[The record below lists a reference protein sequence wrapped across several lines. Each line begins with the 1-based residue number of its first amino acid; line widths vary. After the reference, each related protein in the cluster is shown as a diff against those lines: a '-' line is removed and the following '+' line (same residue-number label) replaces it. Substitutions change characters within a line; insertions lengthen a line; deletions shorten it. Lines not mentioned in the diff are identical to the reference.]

1 MKKLSKKLLLSGLA
15 ALTIYSGF
23 NTIDI
28 STTYAKVNYDV
39 FDLEAHRGGIDVRP
53 ENTLYSYAY
62 AIELGATSIECDM
75 QLTKDGQI
83 VMSHNP
89 ILNSDITR
97 DKNGNYIEN
106 NKYDIRLMTVDELK
120 KFDVGVMDQ
129 NCGEYYDLH
138 GKTQFTYDAKIP
150 TLEELMQLIQ
160 SYDDKNIVLNIETK
174 SYPDPASAGYKN
186 NADPKKF
193 VEVFNN
199 IVKKYDMEDR
209 VVLQSFDWQTLIE
222 MKKLNPNISTSALWQ
237 EQPSWGRDSES
248 LRRYEKKKSPWLGGL
263 DIKDYQGNP
272 VKAAHAIGAD
282 IISPYY
288 TEISKQDVDE
298 AHSLGMKVVPWTV
311 NNEKD
316 MTMLLDMGV
325 DGIISDKPWLL
336 KQVLEKRNIKLHTP
350 TVNVDS
356 PYHTG
361 TDHKDTAPTKAG
373 NGNDADRKST
383 RLNSSHEWISRM
395 PSSA

>member
-15 ALTIYSGF
+15 ALTIYSGY
-23 NTIDI
+23 NNIDI

-39 FDLEAHRGGIDVRP
+39 FDLEAHRGGRDVRP

-97 DKNGNYIEN
+97 DENGNYIEN

-120 KFDVGVMDQ
+120 KFDVGVMDP

-160 SYDDKNIVLNIETK
+160 SYGDKNIVLNIETK

-222 MKKLNPNISTSALWQ
+222 MKKLNPNISTSTLWQ

-316 MTMLLDMGV
+316 MNMLLDMGV

-350 TVNVDS
+350 TINVDS

-361 TDHKDTAPTKAG
+361 TDHKDTAPTEAG
-373 NGNDADRKST
+373 NGNDA
-383 RLNSSHEWISRM
+383 
-395 PSSA
+395 AY

>member
-263 DIKDYQGNP
+263 DIKDYQRNP

-350 TVNVDS
+350 TINVDS

-361 TDHKDTAPTKAG
+361 TDHKDTAPTEAG
-373 NGNDADRKST
+373 NGNDA
-383 RLNSSHEWISRM
+383 
-395 PSSA
+395 AY

>member
-23 NTIDI
+23 NNIDI

-39 FDLEAHRGGIDVRP
+39 FDLEAHRGGRDVRP

-83 VMSHNP
+83 VMNHNP

-97 DKNGNYIEN
+97 DENGNYIKN

-160 SYDDKNIVLNIETK
+160 SYGDKNIVLNIETK

-316 MTMLLDMGV
+316 MNMLLDMGV

-373 NGNDADRKST
+373 NGNDA
-383 RLNSSHEWISRM
+383 
-395 PSSA
+395 AY

>member
-15 ALTIYSGF
+15 ALTVYSGF
-23 NTIDI
+23 NNIDI

-39 FDLEAHRGGIDVRP
+39 FDLEAHRGGRDVRP

-97 DKNGNYIEN
+97 DENGNYIEN

-120 KFDVGVMDQ
+120 KFDVGVMDP

-160 SYDDKNIVLNIETK
+160 SYGDKNIVLNIETK

-222 MKKLNPNISTSALWQ
+222 MKNLNPNISTSALWQ

-263 DIKDYQGNP
+263 DIKGYQGNP

-316 MTMLLDMGV
+316 MNMLLDMGV

-350 TVNVDS
+350 TINVDS

-361 TDHKDTAPTKAG
+361 TDHKDTAPTEAG
-373 NGNDADRKST
+373 NGNDA
-383 RLNSSHEWISRM
+383 
-395 PSSA
+395 AY

>member
-23 NTIDI
+23 NNIDI

-39 FDLEAHRGGIDVRP
+39 FDLEAHRGGRDVRP

-97 DKNGNYIEN
+97 DENGNYIKN

-120 KFDVGVMDQ
+120 KFDVGVMDP

-160 SYDDKNIVLNIETK
+160 SYGDKNIVLNIETK

-316 MTMLLDMGV
+316 MNMLLDMGV

-350 TVNVDS
+350 TINVDS

-361 TDHKDTAPTKAG
+361 TDHKDTAPTEAG
-373 NGNDADRKST
+373 NGNDA
-383 RLNSSHEWISRM
+383 
-395 PSSA
+395 AY

>member
-23 NTIDI
+23 NNIDI

-39 FDLEAHRGGIDVRP
+39 FDLEAHRGGRDIRP

-97 DKNGNYIEN
+97 DENGNYIEN

-120 KFDVGVMDQ
+120 KFDVGVMDP

-160 SYDDKNIVLNIETK
+160 SYGDKNIVLNIETK

-316 MTMLLDMGV
+316 MNMLLDMGV

-350 TVNVDS
+350 TINVDS

-361 TDHKDTAPTKAG
+361 TDHKQPLQKLVTAMMPLTK
-373 NGNDADRKST
+373 
-383 RLNSSHEWISRM
+383 
-395 PSSA
+395 P

>member
-28 STTYAKVNYDV
+28 STTHAKVNYDV
-39 FDLEAHRGGIDVRP
+39 FDLEAHHGGRDVRP

-97 DKNGNYIEN
+97 DENGNYIEN

-120 KFDVGVMDQ
+120 KFDVGIMDP

-150 TLEELMQLIQ
+150 TLEELIQLIQ
-160 SYDDKNIVLNIETK
+160 SYGDKNIVLNIETK
-174 SYPDPASAGYKN
+174 SYPDPVSAEYKN
-186 NADPKKF
+186 NVDPKKF

-316 MTMLLDMGV
+316 MNMLLDMGV

-361 TDHKDTAPTKAG
+361 TDHKDTAPTEAG
-373 NGNDADRKST
+373 NGNDA
-383 RLNSSHEWISRM
+383 
-395 PSSA
+395 AY

>member
-23 NTIDI
+23 NNIDI

-39 FDLEAHRGGIDVRP
+39 FDLEAHRGGRDVRP

-97 DKNGNYIEN
+97 DENGNYIKN

-120 KFDVGVMDQ
+120 KFDVGVMDP

-263 DIKDYQGNP
+263 DIKDYQRNP

-373 NGNDADRKST
+373 NGNDA
-383 RLNSSHEWISRM
+383 
-395 PSSA
+395 AY

>member
-1 MKKLSKKLLLSGLA
+1 MKKLSKKLLLSGLT

-23 NTIDI
+23 NNIDI

-39 FDLEAHRGGIDVRP
+39 FDLEAHRGGRDVRP

-97 DKNGNYIEN
+97 DENGNYIEN

-120 KFDVGVMDQ
+120 KFDVGVMDP

-160 SYDDKNIVLNIETK
+160 SYGDKNIVLNIETK

-316 MTMLLDMGV
+316 MNMLLDMGV

-350 TVNVDS
+350 TINVDS

-361 TDHKDTAPTKAG
+361 TDHKDTAPTEAG
-373 NGNDADRKST
+373 NGNDA
-383 RLNSSHEWISRM
+383 
-395 PSSA
+395 AY

>member
-1 MKKLSKKLLLSGLA
+1 MKKLSKKLLFSGLA

-39 FDLEAHRGGIDVRP
+39 FDLEAHRGGRDIRP

-97 DKNGNYIEN
+97 DENGNYIEN

-120 KFDVGVMDQ
+120 KFDVGVMDP

-160 SYDDKNIVLNIETK
+160 SYGDKNIVLNIETK

-248 LRRYEKKKSPWLGGL
+248 LRRYEKKKSSWLGGL

-272 VKAAHAIGAD
+272 VKVAHAIGTD

-298 AHSLGMKVVPWTV
+298 AHSLGMKVVPCTV

-316 MTMLLDMGV
+316 MNMLLDMGV

-350 TVNVDS
+350 TINVDS

-361 TDHKDTAPTKAG
+361 TDHKDTAPTEAG
-373 NGNDADRKST
+373 NGNDA
-383 RLNSSHEWISRM
+383 
-395 PSSA
+395 AY

>member
-23 NTIDI
+23 NNIDI

-53 ENTLYSYAY
+53 ENTFLYSYAY

-160 SYDDKNIVLNIETK
+160 SYGDKNIVLNIETK

-199 IVKKYDMEDR
+199 IVKKYNMEDR

-373 NGNDADRKST
+373 NGNDA
-383 RLNSSHEWISRM
+383 
-395 PSSA
+395 AY

>member
-1 MKKLSKKLLLSGLA
+1 MKKLSQKLLLSGLA

-23 NTIDI
+23 NNIDI

-39 FDLEAHRGGIDVRP
+39 FDLEAHRGGRDVRP
-53 ENTLYSYAY
+53 ENTLYSYTY

-97 DKNGNYIEN
+97 DENGNYIEN

-120 KFDVGVMDQ
+120 KFDVGVMDP

-160 SYDDKNIVLNIETK
+160 SYGDKNIVLNIETK

-316 MTMLLDMGV
+316 MNMLLDMGV

-350 TVNVDS
+350 TINVDS

-361 TDHKDTAPTKAG
+361 TDHKDTAPTEAG
-373 NGNDADRKST
+373 NGNDA
-383 RLNSSHEWISRM
+383 
-395 PSSA
+395 AY

>member
-39 FDLEAHRGGIDVRP
+39 FDLEAHRGGRDVRP

-97 DKNGNYIEN
+97 DENGNYIEN
-106 NKYDIRLMTVDELK
+106 NKYDIRLMIVDELK
-120 KFDVGVMDQ
+120 KFDVGVMDP

-160 SYDDKNIVLNIETK
+160 SYGDKNIVLNIETK

-316 MTMLLDMGV
+316 MNMLLDMGV

-361 TDHKDTAPTKAG
+361 TDHKDTAPTEAG
-373 NGNDADRKST
+373 NGNDA
-383 RLNSSHEWISRM
+383 
-395 PSSA
+395 AY

>member
-15 ALTIYSGF
+15 ALTIYSRF
-23 NTIDI
+23 NNIDI

-39 FDLEAHRGGIDVRP
+39 FDLEAHRGGRDVRP

-97 DKNGNYIEN
+97 DENGNYIEN

-120 KFDVGVMDQ
+120 KFDVGVMDP

-160 SYDDKNIVLNIETK
+160 SYGDKNIVLNIETK

-193 VEVFNN
+193 VEIFNN

-248 LRRYEKKKSPWLGGL
+248 LRRYEKKKSSWLGGL

-272 VKAAHAIGAD
+272 VKAAHAIGTD

-298 AHSLGMKVVPWTV
+298 AHSLDMKIVPWTV

-316 MTMLLDMGV
+316 MNMLLDMGV

-350 TVNVDS
+350 TINVDS

-361 TDHKDTAPTKAG
+361 TDHKDTAPTEAG
-373 NGNDADRKST
+373 NGNDA
-383 RLNSSHEWISRM
+383 
-395 PSSA
+395 AY

>member
-1 MKKLSKKLLLSGLA
+1 MKKLSKKLLFSGLA

-39 FDLEAHRGGIDVRP
+39 FDLEAHRGGRDVRP

-97 DKNGNYIEN
+97 DENGNYIEN

-120 KFDVGVMDQ
+120 KFDVGVMDP

-160 SYDDKNIVLNIETK
+160 SYGDKNIVLNIETK

-237 EQPSWGRDSES
+237 KQPSWGRDSES
-248 LRRYEKKKSPWLGGL
+248 LRRYEKKKSPWLGDL

-316 MTMLLDMGV
+316 MNMLLDMGV

-350 TVNVDS
+350 TINVDS

-361 TDHKDTAPTKAG
+361 TDHKDTAPTEAG
-373 NGNDADRKST
+373 NGNDA
-383 RLNSSHEWISRM
+383 
-395 PSSA
+395 AY

>member
-39 FDLEAHRGGIDVRP
+39 FDLEAHHGGRDVRP

-97 DKNGNYIEN
+97 DENGNYIEN

-120 KFDVGVMDQ
+120 KFDVGIMDP

-160 SYDDKNIVLNIETK
+160 SYGDKNIVLNIETK
-174 SYPDPASAGYKN
+174 SYPDPVSAGYKN

-199 IVKKYDMEDR
+199 IVKKYDMDDR

-282 IISPYY
+282 IISSYY

-316 MTMLLDMGV
+316 MNMLLDMGV

-361 TDHKDTAPTKAG
+361 TDHKDTAPTEAG
-373 NGNDADRKST
+373 NGNDA
-383 RLNSSHEWISRM
+383 
-395 PSSA
+395 AY

>member
-23 NTIDI
+23 NNIDI

-39 FDLEAHRGGIDVRP
+39 FDLEAHRGGRDVRP

-62 AIELGATSIECDM
+62 AIELGAISIECDM

-97 DKNGNYIEN
+97 DENGNYIEN

-120 KFDVGVMDQ
+120 KFDVGVMDP

-160 SYDDKNIVLNIETK
+160 SYGDKNIVLNIETK

-272 VKAAHAIGAD
+272 VKAAHTIGAD

-316 MTMLLDMGV
+316 MNMLLDMGV

-350 TVNVDS
+350 TINVDS

-361 TDHKDTAPTKAG
+361 TDHKDTAPTEAG
-373 NGNDADRKST
+373 NGNDA
-383 RLNSSHEWISRM
+383 
-395 PSSA
+395 AY

>member
-23 NTIDI
+23 NNIDI

-39 FDLEAHRGGIDVRP
+39 FDLEAHRGGRDVRP

-97 DKNGNYIEN
+97 DENGNYIEN

-120 KFDVGVMDQ
+120 KFDVGVMNP

-160 SYDDKNIVLNIETK
+160 SYGDKNIVLNIETK

-316 MTMLLDMGV
+316 MNMLLDMGV

-361 TDHKDTAPTKAG
+361 TDHKDTAPTEAG
-373 NGNDADRKST
+373 SGNDA
-383 RLNSSHEWISRM
+383 
-395 PSSA
+395 AY

>member
-1 MKKLSKKLLLSGLA
+1 MKKLSIKLLFSGLA

-39 FDLEAHRGGIDVRP
+39 FDLEAHRGGRDVRP

-97 DKNGNYIEN
+97 DENGNYIEN

-120 KFDVGVMDQ
+120 KFDVGVMDP

-160 SYDDKNIVLNIETK
+160 SYGDKNIVLNIETK

-237 EQPSWGRDSES
+237 KQPSWGRDSES

-316 MTMLLDMGV
+316 MNMLLDMGV

-350 TVNVDS
+350 TINVDS

-361 TDHKDTAPTKAG
+361 TDHKDTAPTEAG
-373 NGNDADRKST
+373 NDNDA
-383 RLNSSHEWISRM
+383 
-395 PSSA
+395 AY

>member
-15 ALTIYSGF
+15 ALTIYSRF
-23 NTIDI
+23 NNIDI

-39 FDLEAHRGGIDVRP
+39 FDLEAHRGGRDVRP

-97 DKNGNYIEN
+97 DENGNYIEN

-120 KFDVGVMDQ
+120 KFDVGVMDP

-160 SYDDKNIVLNIETK
+160 SYGDKNIVLNIETK

-193 VEVFNN
+193 IEIFNN

-248 LRRYEKKKSPWLGGL
+248 LRRYEKKKSSWLGGL

-288 TEISKQDVDE
+288 TKISKQDVDE

-316 MTMLLDMGV
+316 MNMLLDMGV

-361 TDHKDTAPTKAG
+361 TDHKDTAPTEAG
-373 NGNDADRKST
+373 NGNDA
-383 RLNSSHEWISRM
+383 
-395 PSSA
+395 AY

>member
-15 ALTIYSGF
+15 ALTIYSGY
-23 NTIDI
+23 NNIDI

-39 FDLEAHRGGIDVRP
+39 FDLEAHRGGRDVRP
-53 ENTLYSYAY
+53 ENTLYSYTY

-97 DKNGNYIEN
+97 DENGNYIEN

-120 KFDVGVMDQ
+120 KFDVGVMDP

-160 SYDDKNIVLNIETK
+160 SYGDKNIVLNIETK

-316 MTMLLDMGV
+316 MNMLLDMGV

-350 TVNVDS
+350 TINVDS

-361 TDHKDTAPTKAG
+361 TDHKDTAPTEAG
-373 NGNDADRKST
+373 NGNDA
-383 RLNSSHEWISRM
+383 
-395 PSSA
+395 AY

>member
-15 ALTIYSGF
+15 ALTVYSGF
-23 NTIDI
+23 NNIDI

-39 FDLEAHRGGIDVRP
+39 FDLEAHRGGRDVRP

-75 QLTKDGQI
+75 QLTKKDGQI

-97 DKNGNYIEN
+97 DENGNYIEN

-120 KFDVGVMDQ
+120 KFDVGVMDP

-160 SYDDKNIVLNIETK
+160 SYGDKNIVLNIETK

-288 TEISKQDVDE
+288 TEIFKQDVDE

-316 MTMLLDMGV
+316 MNMLLDMGV

-336 KQVLEKRNIKLHTP
+336 KQVLEKRNIRLHTP
-350 TVNVDS
+350 TINVDS

-361 TDHKDTAPTKAG
+361 TDHKDTAPTEAG
-373 NGNDADRKST
+373 NGNDA
-383 RLNSSHEWISRM
+383 
-395 PSSA
+395 AY

>member
-15 ALTIYSGF
+15 ALTIYSGY
-23 NTIDI
+23 NNIDI
-28 STTYAKVNYDV
+28 SITYAKVNYDV
-39 FDLEAHRGGIDVRP
+39 FDLEAHRGGRDVRP

-97 DKNGNYIEN
+97 DENGNYIEN

-120 KFDVGVMDQ
+120 KFDVGVMDP

-160 SYDDKNIVLNIETK
+160 SYGDKNIVLNIETK

-316 MTMLLDMGV
+316 MNMLLDMGV

-361 TDHKDTAPTKAG
+361 TDHKDTAPTEAG
-373 NGNDADRKST
+373 NGNDA
-383 RLNSSHEWISRM
+383 
-395 PSSA
+395 AY

>member
-23 NTIDI
+23 NNIDI

-39 FDLEAHRGGIDVRP
+39 FDLEAHRGGRDVRP

-97 DKNGNYIEN
+97 DENSNYIEN

-120 KFDVGVMDQ
+120 KFDVGVMDP

-160 SYDDKNIVLNIETK
+160 SYGDKNIVLNIETK

-199 IVKKYDMEDR
+199 IVKKYNMEDR

-316 MTMLLDMGV
+316 MNMLLDMGV

-361 TDHKDTAPTKAG
+361 TDHKDTAPTEAG
-373 NGNDADRKST
+373 NGNDA
-383 RLNSSHEWISRM
+383 
-395 PSSA
+395 AY

>member
-23 NTIDI
+23 NNIDI

-39 FDLEAHRGGIDVRP
+39 FDLEAHRGGRDVRP

-97 DKNGNYIEN
+97 DENGNYIEN
-106 NKYDIRLMTVDELK
+106 NKYYIRLMTVDELK
-120 KFDVGVMDQ
+120 KFDVGVMDP

-160 SYDDKNIVLNIETK
+160 SYGDKNIVLNIETK

-316 MTMLLDMGV
+316 MNMLLDMGV

-336 KQVLEKRNIKLHTP
+336 KQVLEKRNIRLHTP
-350 TVNVDS
+350 TINVDS

-361 TDHKDTAPTKAG
+361 TDHKDTAPTEAG
-373 NGNDADRKST
+373 NGNDA
-383 RLNSSHEWISRM
+383 
-395 PSSA
+395 AY

>member
-23 NTIDI
+23 NNIDI

-39 FDLEAHRGGIDVRP
+39 FDLEAHRGGRDVRP

-97 DKNGNYIEN
+97 DENGNYIEN

-120 KFDVGVMDQ
+120 KFDVGVMDP

-160 SYDDKNIVLNIETK
+160 SYGDKNIVLNIETK
-174 SYPDPASAGYKN
+174 SYPDPVSAGYKN

-316 MTMLLDMGV
+316 MNMLLDMGV

-361 TDHKDTAPTKAG
+361 TDHKDTAPTEAG
-373 NGNDADRKST
+373 NGNDA
-383 RLNSSHEWISRM
+383 
-395 PSSA
+395 AY

>member
-1 MKKLSKKLLLSGLA
+1 MKKLSKKLLFSGLA

-39 FDLEAHRGGIDVRP
+39 FDLEAHRGGRDIRP

-97 DKNGNYIEN
+97 DENGNYIEN

-120 KFDVGVMDQ
+120 KFDVGVMDP

-160 SYDDKNIVLNIETK
+160 SYGDKNIVLNIETK

-316 MTMLLDMGV
+316 MNMLLDMGV

-361 TDHKDTAPTKAG
+361 TDHKDTAPTEAG
-373 NGNDADRKST
+373 NGNDA
-383 RLNSSHEWISRM
+383 
-395 PSSA
+395 AY

>member
-23 NTIDI
+23 NNIDI

-39 FDLEAHRGGIDVRP
+39 FDLEAHRGGRDVRP

-83 VMSHNP
+83 VMNHNP

-97 DKNGNYIEN
+97 DENGNYIEN

-120 KFDVGVMDQ
+120 KFDVGVMAP

-160 SYDDKNIVLNIETK
+160 SYGDKNIVLNIETK

-316 MTMLLDMGV
+316 MNMLLDMGV

-361 TDHKDTAPTKAG
+361 TDHKDTAPTEAG
-373 NGNDADRKST
+373 NGNDA
-383 RLNSSHEWISRM
+383 
-395 PSSA
+395 AY

>member
-15 ALTIYSGF
+15 ALTIYSRF
-23 NTIDI
+23 NNIDI

-39 FDLEAHRGGIDVRP
+39 FDLEAHRGGRDVRP

-97 DKNGNYIEN
+97 DENGNYIEN

-120 KFDVGVMDQ
+120 KFDVGVMDP

-160 SYDDKNIVLNIETK
+160 SYGDKNIVLNIETK

-373 NGNDADRKST
+373 NGNDA
-383 RLNSSHEWISRM
+383 
-395 PSSA
+395 AY

>member
-39 FDLEAHRGGIDVRP
+39 FDLEAHRGGRDIRP

-97 DKNGNYIEN
+97 DENGNYIEN

-120 KFDVGVMDQ
+120 KFDVGVMDP

-160 SYDDKNIVLNIETK
+160 SYGDKNIVLNIETK
-174 SYPDPASAGYKN
+174 SYPDPVSAGYKN

-316 MTMLLDMGV
+316 MNMLLDMGV

-361 TDHKDTAPTKAG
+361 TDHKDTAPTEAG
-373 NGNDADRKST
+373 NGNDA
-383 RLNSSHEWISRM
+383 
-395 PSSA
+395 AY

>member
-39 FDLEAHRGGIDVRP
+39 FDLEAHHGGRDVRP

-97 DKNGNYIEN
+97 DENGNYIEN

-120 KFDVGVMDQ
+120 KFDVGIMDP

-160 SYDDKNIVLNIETK
+160 SYGDKNIVLNIETK
-174 SYPDPASAGYKN
+174 SYPDPVSAGYKN

-199 IVKKYDMEDR
+199 IVKKYDMDDR

-316 MTMLLDMGV
+316 MNMLLDMGV

-361 TDHKDTAPTKAG
+361 TEHKDTAPTEAG
-373 NGNDADRKST
+373 NGNDA
-383 RLNSSHEWISRM
+383 
-395 PSSA
+395 AY

>member
-23 NTIDI
+23 NNIDI

-39 FDLEAHRGGIDVRP
+39 FDLEAHRGGRDVRP

-97 DKNGNYIEN
+97 DENGNYIEN

-120 KFDVGVMDQ
+120 KFDVGIMDP

-160 SYDDKNIVLNIETK
+160 SYGDKNIVLNIETK

-199 IVKKYDMEDR
+199 IVKKYNMEDR

-316 MTMLLDMGV
+316 MNMLLDMGV

-361 TDHKDTAPTKAG
+361 TDHKDTAPTEAG
-373 NGNDADRKST
+373 NGNDA
-383 RLNSSHEWISRM
+383 
-395 PSSA
+395 AY

>member
-15 ALTIYSGF
+15 ALTVYSGF
-23 NTIDI
+23 NNIDI

-39 FDLEAHRGGIDVRP
+39 FDLEAHRGGRDVRP

-97 DKNGNYIEN
+97 DENGNYIEN

-120 KFDVGVMDQ
+120 KFDVGVMDP

-160 SYDDKNIVLNIETK
+160 SYGDKNIVLNIETK

-316 MTMLLDMGV
+316 MNMLLDMGV

-350 TVNVDS
+350 TINVDS

-361 TDHKDTAPTKAG
+361 TDHKDTAPTEAG
-373 NGNDADRKST
+373 NSNDA
-383 RLNSSHEWISRM
+383 
-395 PSSA
+395 AY

>member
-39 FDLEAHRGGIDVRP
+39 FDLEAHRGGRDVRP

-97 DKNGNYIEN
+97 DENGNYIKN

-160 SYDDKNIVLNIETK
+160 SYGDKNIVLNIETK

-248 LRRYEKKKSPWLGGL
+248 LRRYEKKKSSWLGGL

-272 VKAAHAIGAD
+272 VKAAHAIGTD

-316 MTMLLDMGV
+316 MNMLLDMGV

-373 NGNDADRKST
+373 NGNDA
-383 RLNSSHEWISRM
+383 
-395 PSSA
+395 AY

>member
-39 FDLEAHRGGIDVRP
+39 FDLEAHRGGRDVRP

-97 DKNGNYIEN
+97 DENGNYIEN

-120 KFDVGVMDQ
+120 KFDVGIMDP

-138 GKTQFTYDAKIP
+138 GKTQFTYDAKVP

-160 SYDDKNIVLNIETK
+160 SYGDKNIVLNIETK

-316 MTMLLDMGV
+316 MNMLLDMGV

-361 TDHKDTAPTKAG
+361 TDHKDTAPTEAG
-373 NGNDADRKST
+373 NGNDA
-383 RLNSSHEWISRM
+383 
-395 PSSA
+395 AY

>member
-1 MKKLSKKLLLSGLA
+1 MKKLSKKLLFSGLA

-39 FDLEAHRGGIDVRP
+39 FDLEAHRGGRDVRP

-97 DKNGNYIEN
+97 DENGNYIEN

-120 KFDVGVMDQ
+120 KFDVGVMDP

-160 SYDDKNIVLNIETK
+160 SYGDKNIVLNIETK

-298 AHSLGMKVVPWTV
+298 AHSLGMKVVLWTV

-316 MTMLLDMGV
+316 MNMLLDMGV

-350 TVNVDS
+350 TINVDS

-361 TDHKDTAPTKAG
+361 TDHKDTAPTEAG
-373 NGNDADRKST
+373 NGNDA
-383 RLNSSHEWISRM
+383 
-395 PSSA
+395 AY

>member
-23 NTIDI
+23 NNIDI

-39 FDLEAHRGGIDVRP
+39 FDLEAHRGGRDVRP

-97 DKNGNYIEN
+97 DENGNYIEN

-120 KFDVGVMDQ
+120 KFDVGVMDP

-160 SYDDKNIVLNIETK
+160 SYGDKNIVLNIETK

-316 MTMLLDMGV
+316 MNMLLDMGV
-325 DGIISDKPWLL
+325 DGIISDKPWIL

-361 TDHKDTAPTKAG
+361 TDHKDTAPTEAG
-373 NGNDADRKST
+373 NGNDA
-383 RLNSSHEWISRM
+383 
-395 PSSA
+395 AY